1 MNCGLNLYLFFTTK
15 IMLFSGFSKF
25 PGNFFS
31 LFLSPGNSWVVV
43 VSLEF
48 QLLLSYDLIE
58 IRIRI
63 IRQMIPIAN
72 PMMRGE
78 KTHHQE
84 MLMTPRSLR
93 VRRIMKIIPQRPMP
107 PPELLLLLIVYIN

>member
-1 MNCGLNLYLFFTTK
+1 MT
-15 IMLFSGFSKF
+15 
-25 PGNFFS
+25 
-31 LFLSPGNSWVVV
+31 
-43 VSLEF
+43 
-48 QLLLSYDLIE
+48 
-58 IRIRI
+58 
-63 IRQMIPIAN
+63 PITN

-107 PPELLLLLIVYIN
+107 PPELLLLLIVDIN